1 MSDNKP
7 QETYDQNDGMEE
19 YVIIPEDALHLL
31 PDEWQKEV
39 REKAENG
46 RAVLATVNNE
56 LSQLSRL
63 TFSLASVTT
72 LKHIQDRLANHGFEA
87 TMEWVFDL
95 EALVTAFVVTY
106 VRLHQGGEESG
117 FARNALP
124 PDLRAAHDEIIELR
138 NKRFAHSGGHHSVSD
153 AMEIT
158 HDKEGFVVK
167 MGLNMTIQVGGPP
180 VWKDLVDVLEA
191 IFAERMDKL
200 LKRLAERTGVS
211 WSGMTGPS
219 PA

>member
-1 MSDNKP
+1 MSDRKP
-7 QETYDQNDGMEE
+7 QEAHDQDDETEE
-19 YVIIPEDALHLL
+19 FVIIPEEALHLL
-31 PDEWQKEV
+31 PEEWQQDV

-63 TFSLASVTT
+63 TLSLASVTT
-72 LKHIQDRLANHGFEA
+72 LKHIQGRLANQGFEA
-87 TMEWVFDL
+87 TMDWVFDL

-124 PDLRAAHDEIIELR
+124 VDLRVAHDEIIELR

-153 AMEIT
+153 AMEIS
-158 HDKEGFVVK
+158 HDSGGFVVK
-167 MGLNMTIQVGGPP
+167 MGLSMTVQVGGPP
-180 VWKDLVDVLEA
+180 VWKDLIAVLEA

-200 LKRLAERTGVS
+200 LKRLEERTGVS
-211 WSGMTGPS
+211 WSGMTGLS